1 MKPIKCMGG
10 NLKKNASIICSL
22 CANGLFK
29 IFIFPKTT
37 MANR

>member
-29 IFIFPKTT
+29 DIYISK
-37 MANR
+37 NYYGK